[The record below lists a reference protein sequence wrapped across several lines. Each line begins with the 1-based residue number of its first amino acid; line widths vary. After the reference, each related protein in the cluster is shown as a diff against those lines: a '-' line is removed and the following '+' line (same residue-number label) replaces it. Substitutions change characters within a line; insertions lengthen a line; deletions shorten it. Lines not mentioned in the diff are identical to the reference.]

1 MLKRPDVFKCFKRYY
16 IVTSH
21 IGAAFV
27 DYLLVR
33 KLTILLVL
41 SDYLQMFKRTTDYK
55 TKKMEFFLD
64 RGPVISTGATRY
76 DALLTKLHS
85 E

>member
-1 MLKRPDVFKCFKRYY
+1 MNRHSIK
-16 IVTSH
+16 TSL

-55 TKKMEFFLD
+55 RKKMMFFLEND
-64 RGPVISTGATRY
+64 PKNSTGATRY